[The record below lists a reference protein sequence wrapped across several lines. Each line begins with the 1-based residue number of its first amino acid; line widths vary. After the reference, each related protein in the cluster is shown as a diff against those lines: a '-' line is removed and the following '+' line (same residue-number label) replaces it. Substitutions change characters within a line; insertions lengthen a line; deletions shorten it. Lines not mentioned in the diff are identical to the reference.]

1 MCLLKL
7 NDFLVLLNRYH
18 EADEPIGLKE
28 KNGWMAR
35 PILHFS
41 RASAHAPLHSK
52 VMRVGHLLQPFHS
65 KMDFGV

>member
-1 MCLLKL
+1 MKPP
-7 NDFLVLLNRYH
+7 N

-28 KNGWMAR
+28 KNGMMAR